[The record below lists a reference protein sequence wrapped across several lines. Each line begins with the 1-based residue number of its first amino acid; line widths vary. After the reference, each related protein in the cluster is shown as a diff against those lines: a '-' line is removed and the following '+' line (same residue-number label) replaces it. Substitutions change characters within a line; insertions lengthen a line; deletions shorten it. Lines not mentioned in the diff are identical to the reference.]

1 MMIENRVKKF
11 CTKFGI
17 QKPVMNAPMAGVT
30 TPAMVAAVSNAGGL
44 GILAGDLMNATK
56 LAQAIDEVRALTS
69 APFAVN
75 LRVPA
80 KRIDRKHETDV
91 DQALDDLKQQ
101 LGLSLKFQPC
111 RHPDFDSQFE
121 VLVDKQVEIVCASFG
136 GLREI
141 YADKLKDLGVKTIGA
156 ATTLREAKVMRSADV
171 DAIIV
176 QGVEAGGP
184 RLNFEQP
191 DSRSLVGLLSL
202 IGPALRATQLPI
214 IAAGGIATGA
224 QMAASLLAGA
234 DAVMLGTAL
243 VRTEESGAH
252 PLHKQ
257 ALSWCTDAGTIL
269 TRAINGRLTRVIPNG
284 LVEALESSGLQYAD
298 YPSQQEIFLPILEAA
313 RRQDRDDLIELA
325 AGQGAGLARS
335 GSCADVLQQL
345 CQECAQ
351 ILPQLESHL
360 IAQ

>member
-101 LGLSLKFQPC
+101 LGLSLKLQPC

-184 RLNFEQP
+184 RLNF
-191 DSRSLVGLLSL
+191 DSQTVVHWSGYSVLSDRPCVRHSSQLLRLAVSRL
-202 IGPALRATQLPI
+202 ALKWQ
-214 IAAGGIATGA
+214 
-224 QMAASLLAGA
+224 
-234 DAVMLGTAL
+234 
-243 VRTEESGAH
+243 H
-252 PLHKQ
+252 H
-257 ALSWCTDAGTIL
+257 
-269 TRAINGRLTRVIPNG
+269 
-284 LVEALESSGLQYAD
+284 
-298 YPSQQEIFLPILEAA
+298 FLPERMQSCLEPHWCVPKRAVHIHCIS
-313 RRQDRDDLIELA
+313 R
-325 AGQGAGLARS
+325 
-335 GSCADVLQQL
+335 
-345 CQECAQ
+345 
-351 ILPQLESHL
+351 H
-360 IAQ
+360 